1 MARKMRVIKMCTTG
15 DDEMYDMLLE
25 AIQEGQLERGTPE
38 ALEAFEAIAKER
50 ERLRRSKEEYEKEM
64 AEAGYIVEYV

>member
-1 MARKMRVIKMCTTG
+1 MERKMRVIKMCTTG
-15 DDEMYDMLLE
+15 DDEMYDMLLA

-38 ALEAFEAIAKER
+38 ALEDFEYIAKER

>member
-15 DDEMYDMLLE
+15 DDEMYDMFLE
-25 AIQEGQLERGTPE
+25 AMQDVHRERGTPGD
-38 ALEAFEAIAKER
+38 LEAFEAIAKER